1 MDDESIPVWLADLPF
16 PAALVTPAGLQ
27 TANAAWRRLQDERGP
42 VAVPADG
49 VPCLLPAPG
58 APPAH
63 LVPLDGGR
71 WLALV
76 GTCPEDRT
84 AELARLDQVV
94 EQTADG
100 VMITDREGVI
110 LYVNRAFETMTGYRR
125 EECLGNKPRLVRSGF
140 HDAAFYQRLW
150 DTILAGKPFRDV
162 FVNRRKD
169 GSLYYEDKTI
179 SPMMDARGRIT
190 HFVST
195 GRDITERI
203 QVQERL
209 HRLAYHDPLTG
220 LPNRALFRERLEHA
234 LALARRRGNGLA
246 VLFLDLDRFKNVN
259 DTLGHACGD
268 RVLTL
273 VAERLRGAL
282 RGGDTL
288 ARLGGDEF
296 AVLIEGDTSREAL
309 SRIGRKLQ
317 ALFEPPFFACGHE
330 FHLGLSLGVARYPE
344 DGDDVEGLLKYADM
358 AMYHAKQRGG
368 GVRFYHHRLG
378 GRIRR
383 RMSLEL
389 RLRRAVQR
397 EELDLV
403 YQPRVDLE
411 HLRLRGAEALLRW
424 PAGRVGPERFVP
436 VLEEMGL
443 IDEVGRWVRYRA
455 LEQLRR
461 WRERYGVAL
470 CLSLNVAAP
479 ELSRPS
485 VAREFRGV
493 LESVGLADGR
503 GVELELTERVLFQD
517 DARTQ
522 RRLNALR
529 ELGLRIALD
538 DFGTGYSSLSYLK
551 RMPIDVI
558 KLDRSFVADL
568 PGERG
573 SLAIVR
579 AVLALSE
586 ALDMTV
592 VAEGVESDR
601 QLDFLRRQ
609 RCDEAQG
616 YYVSPPVS
624 AGEFEGLLAAGA

>member
-1 MDDESIPVWLADLPF
+1 MDDEPIPGWLADLPF
-16 PAALVTPAGLQ
+16 PAALVTEAGVEG
-27 TANAAWRRLQDERGP
+27 ANDPWRRLAGSCGSL
-42 VAVPADG
+42 AFPADDL
-49 VPCLLPAPG
+49 PCLLPAPG
-58 APPAH
+58 APPAY
-63 LVPLDGGR
+63 LVPLDEGH
-71 WLALV
+71 WLALL
-76 GTCPEDRT
+76 GTCPDDRT

-110 LYVNRAFETMTGYRR
+110 LYVNRAFEAMTGYRR

-140 HDAAFYQRLW
+140 HDSAFYRRLW

-234 LALARRRGNGLA
+234 LALARRRGNGVA

-268 RVLTL
+268 RVLAL

-317 ALFEPPFFACGHE
+317 GLFDPPFFACGHE

-358 AMYHAKQRGG
+358 AMYHAKKLGG
-368 GVRFYHHRLG
+368 GIRFYHHRLG

-389 RLRRAVQR
+389 RLRRAVQQ
-397 EELDLV
+397 EELELV

-411 HLRLRGAEALLRW
+411 HLRLRGVEALLRW
-424 PAGRVGPERFVP
+424 PAGRVGPDRFVP

-443 IDEVGRWVRYRA
+443 IDEVGRWVRHRA

-461 WRERYGVAL
+461 WRERYRRDL

-479 ELSRPS
+479 ELARPS
-485 VAREFRGV
+485 VARDFRCV

-517 DARTQ
+517 DARTR
-522 RRLNALR
+522 RRLHALH

-579 AVLALSE
+579 AVLALSG

-592 VAEGVESDR
+592 VAEGVESER

-624 AGEFEGLLAAGA
+624 AEEFETLLAAKA